1 MKTKCQLDAS
11 EDKPCFICVSSIR
24 SIGFFKG
31 LRFVERVKNKS
42 KPRIFT

>member
-11 EDKPCFICVSSIR
+11 EDKSCFIVGSSIR

-31 LRFVERVKNKS
+31 LRFVERVKNK
-42 KPRIFT
+42 P